1 MAYIRVCELSKT
13 YRLGH
18 TPVPALREVSLE
30 VDQGEFVAVVGP
42 SGSGKSTLLH
52 LVGGLDRPDRGE
64 IAIDGQSL
72 DALAPRALAWFRA
85 QKIGFVFQFFSLLP
99 VLTAYENVEYPL
111 LFREL
116 VPADRRRRVE
126 ETLDRVG
133 LAAHARHRPDQ
144 LSGGQQQRVAIARAL
159 VTGAGLILAD
169 EPTANLDSQTGQTI
183 IDLLEGAQLE
193 RGTTFILATHD
204 PSLVRRAA
212 RVVRLQDGR
221 ILAP

>member
-1 MAYIRVCELSKT
+1 VLIWLM
-13 YRLGH
+13 
-18 TPVPALREVSLE
+18 
-30 VDQGEFVAVVGP
+30 
-42 SGSGKSTLLH
+42 
-52 LVGGLDRPDRGE
+52 
-64 IAIDGQSL
+64 IAIDGQRL

-99 VLTAYENVEYPL
+99 VLSAYENVEYPL

-183 IDLLEGAQLE
+183 IDLLEGAQRE